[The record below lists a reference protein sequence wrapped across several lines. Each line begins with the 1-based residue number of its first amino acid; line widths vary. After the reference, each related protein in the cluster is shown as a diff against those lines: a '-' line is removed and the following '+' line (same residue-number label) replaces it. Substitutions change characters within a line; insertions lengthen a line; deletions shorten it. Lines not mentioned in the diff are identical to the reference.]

1 MISDLALES
10 ALERISERETR
21 YVHEVLA
28 DEFRTSSGST
38 MVSRLEERFSALYGM
53 PYAISFVNGTATL
66 HAALAAA
73 GIGLGDE
80 VIVPPLT
87 MASTTFAVLHAG
99 ARPIF
104 ADVDPATWTLD
115 PQSVE
120 HALTERT
127 KAVVPVALFGL
138 PPDMQALTALTRERG
153 IFLLEDAAQCVLGR
167 CEGQLVGTF
176 GDAASFS
183 FQSSKH
189 LTSGEG
195 GIILVREREL
205 ADGIRRFGSLGYAG
219 VGAGAGKIARTAIQ
233 DPDYARH
240 VSVGFN
246 YRMPELCAAVALAQV
261 ERAEVL
267 VAARRRAASRLAE
280 VVAGADWL
288 VPQFVPSTHLHT
300 YWTYALRIDRGDVAW
315 RDFRD
320 RFLAHGGDGI
330 YAAWRLTYDEP
341 FFADVVAAGLADRA
355 HPCPT
360 AAALQPRLLQ
370 FKTNY
375 WREQDLDTQLRAL
388 RHTIDDFT

>member
-1 MISDLALES
+1 MISDLAVES

-38 MVSRLEERFSALYGM
+38 MTSRLEERFSALYGM

-66 HAALAAA
+66 HATLAAA
-73 GIGLGDE
+73 GIGPGDE

-99 ARPIF
+99 ARPVF
-104 ADVDPATWTLD
+104 ADVDRATWTLD

-120 HALTERT
+120 HAITERT

-138 PPDMQALTALTRERG
+138 PPDMQVLTALTRERR
-153 IFLLEDAAQCVLGR
+153 IFLLEDAAQCILGR
-167 CEGQLVGTF
+167 CDGQLVGTF

-195 GIILVREREL
+195 GIILGRDRDM
-205 ADGIRRFGSLGYAG
+205 ADRIRRFGSLGYAG
-219 VGAGAGKIARTAIQ
+219 VGAGTGKISRTTIQ
-233 DPDYARH
+233 NPDYARH

-261 ERAEVL
+261 ERAELL
-267 VAARRRAASRLAE
+267 VAARRRAASRFAE
-280 VVAGADWL
+280 VVAGAHWL
-288 VPQFVPSTHLHT
+288 VPQFVPSTHTHT
-300 YWTYALRIDRGDVAW
+300 YWTYALRIDRSDIAW
-315 RDFRD
+315 QDFRD
-320 RFLAHGGDGI
+320 RFVAHGGDGI

-355 HPCPT
+355 NPCPT
-360 AAALQPRLLQ
+360 ATALQPRLLQ

-375 WREQDLDTQLRAL
+375 WREDELEGQLRAL
-388 RHTIDDFT
+388 RQTIDDFT